1 MSTVEEIERAI
12 PGAFP
17 EKLAELRAW
26 FAVYDSEVWDREF
39 VDDVQH
45 GRLNRL
51 ADEAL
56 NALDRGDC
64 PAVMN
69 HLATPGFWLCYRRLP
84 EPVRRLADSCFALLH
99 DDPRHPSLHFRRVGR
114 FWSVRVGLH
123 YRALAVQRTRPWCGS
138 GSARTPSTTGWCVA
152 VKLVRWAIVACDA
165 QPTIGLIPRP
175 MPRRCGDALR
185 FYSYGD
191 AMLIL

>member
-12 PGAFP
+12 QELSP

-45 GRLNRL
+45 GRLDRL

-64 PAVMN
+64 P
-69 HLATPGFWLCYRRLP
+69 RL
-84 EPVRRLADSCFALLH
+84 
-99 DDPRHPSLHFRRVGR
+99 
-114 FWSVRVGLH
+114 
-123 YRALAVQRTRPWCGS
+123 
-138 GSARTPSTTGWCVA
+138 
-152 VKLVRWAIVACDA
+152 
-165 QPTIGLIPRP
+165 
-175 MPRRCGDALR
+175 
-185 FYSYGD
+185 
-191 AMLIL
+191 